1 MTRSMG
7 QSSLLP
13 PPLSRSDSTGA
24 PAQQVTPNLTRSW
37 LSLVR
42 RNSPSAWADAPG
54 VFSCTANPDTGDM
67 LLMVAPAVEQLAHT
81 GPPRGH
87 VAPTVPPRGLNE
99 RDPGDGR
106 FAVGAGARGAVVAA
120 RGRVAEGGAGD

>member
-24 PAQQVTPNLTRSW
+24 PAEQVTPNLTRSW

-67 LLMVAPAVEQLAHT
+67 LVMVAPAEEQLAT
-81 GPPRGH
+81 
-87 VAPTVPPRGLNE
+87 TVPPRVLNE
-99 RDPGDGR
+99 RDTGDGR
-106 FAVGAGARGAVVAA
+106 FAVVAGARGAVVAA
-120 RGRVAEGGAGD
+120 RGRVAEGGAGDAGT